1 MNKNKTKYFLNIKYI
16 PLIIYIGF
24 IILPIAVLLFNAFN
38 NSNLID
44 AITNPIVT
52 SALFLSLITSFIAI
66 IIVIIIGIPVAHIIT
81 KSNSKFI
88 KYVDY
93 TIELPIILPP
103 VVVGFAMLMTFGR
116 NGPVG
121 KYLLEFGISVPFTT
135 FAVILAQIFVAFP
148 FFLRSVRLGLSNINT
163 DFEDIGSSL
172 GMNPLKRFF
181 YINLPLAWK
190 SIINGAALGW
200 ARAISEFGAT
210 LVFAGNLTGET
221 QTMPLAII
229 STMESDF
236 ELGIA
241 LSAILI
247 LISTL
252 VLILLARL
260 RYRN

>member
-38 NSNLID
+38 NSNLIN

>member
-1 MNKNKTKYFLNIKYI
+1 MNKNKSIYFLNIKYI
-16 PLIIYIGF
+16 PLVIYVGF
-24 IILPIAVLLFNAFN
+24 ILLPILVLLFNAFTN
-38 NSNLID
+38 NNVIN
-44 AITNPIVT
+44 AISNPIVT

-66 IIVIIIGIPVAHIIT
+66 TIVIFIGIPVAHIIT
-81 KSNSKFI
+81 KSDSKLI
-88 KYVDY
+88 KYIDY

-103 VVVGFAMLMTFGR
+103 VVVGFAMLMTFGK

-121 KYLLEFGISVPFTT
+121 QYLIDFGISIPFTT
-135 FAVILAQIFVAFP
+135 IAVILAQIFVAFP

-163 DFEDIGSSL
+163 DYEDIGSSL
-172 GMNPLKRFF
+172 GFNPIKRFV

-236 ELGIA
+236 ELGIT

-260 RYRN
+260 RYNT

>member
-1 MNKNKTKYFLNIKYI
+1 MN
-16 PLIIYIGF
+16 
-24 IILPIAVLLFNAFN
+24 
-38 NSNLID
+38 
-44 AITNPIVT
+44 NPIVT
-52 SALFLSLITSFIAI
+52 SALFLSLITSLIAI
-66 IIVIIIGIPVAHIIT
+66 TIVIVIGIPVAHIIT
-81 KSNSKFI
+81 KSNSRFI

-121 KYLLEFGISVPFTT
+121 KYLMDFGVSIPFTT
-135 FAVILAQIFVAFP
+135 IAVILAQIFVAFP

-172 GMNPLKRFF
+172 GLNPLKRFF

-236 ELGIA
+236 ELGIT
-241 LSAILI
+241 LSSILI

-260 RYRN
+260 RHYT

>member
-1 MNKNKTKYFLNIKYI
+1 MNKNISTYFQNIKYI
-16 PLIIYIGF
+16 TLIIYISF
-24 IILPIAVLLFNAFN
+24 ILLPIGILLFNAYSN
-38 NSNLID
+38 NNLIN
-44 AITNPIVT
+44 ALNNPIVT
-52 SALFLSLITSFIAI
+52 SALFLSIITSLIAI
-66 IIVIIIGIPVAHIIT
+66 TIVIVIGIPVAHIIT
-81 KSNSKFI
+81 KSNSRFI

-121 KYLLEFGISVPFTT
+121 KYLMDFGVSIPFTT
-135 FAVILAQIFVAFP
+135 IAVILAQIFVAFP

-172 GMNPLKRFF
+172 GLNPLKRFF

-236 ELGIA
+236 ELGIT

-260 RYRN
+260 RHYT

>member
-1 MNKNKTKYFLNIKYI
+1 MNKNKSIYFLNIKYI
-16 PLIIYIGF
+16 PLIIYVGF
-24 IILPIAVLLFNAFN
+24 ILLPILVLLFNAFTN
-38 NSNLID
+38 NNVIN
-44 AITNPIVT
+44 AISNPIVT

-66 IIVIIIGIPVAHIIT
+66 TIVILIGIPVAHIIT
-81 KSNSKFI
+81 KSDSKLI
-88 KYVDY
+88 KYIDY

-103 VVVGFAMLMTFGR
+103 VVVGFAMLMTFGK

-121 KYLLEFGISVPFTT
+121 QYLIDFGISIPFTT
-135 FAVILAQIFVAFP
+135 IAVILAQIFVAFP

-163 DFEDIGSSL
+163 DYEDIGSSL
-172 GMNPLKRFF
+172 GFNPIKRFV

-236 ELGIA
+236 ELGIT

-260 RYRN
+260 RYNT

>member
-1 MNKNKTKYFLNIKYI
+1 MNKNISTYFQNIKYI
-16 PLIIYIGF
+16 TLIIYISF
-24 IILPIAVLLFNAFN
+24 ILLPIGILLFNAFSN
-38 NSNLID
+38 NNLIN
-44 AITNPIVT
+44 ALNNPIVT
-52 SALFLSLITSFIAI
+52 SALFLSLITSLIAI
-66 IIVIIIGIPVAHIIT
+66 TIVIVIGIPVAHIIT
-81 KSNSKFI
+81 KSNSRFI

-121 KYLLEFGISVPFTT
+121 KYFMDFGVSIPFTT
-135 FAVILAQIFVAFP
+135 IAVILAQIFVAFP

-172 GMNPLKRFF
+172 GLNPLKRFF

-236 ELGIA
+236 ELGIT

-260 RYRN
+260 RHYT

>member
-1 MNKNKTKYFLNIKYI
+1 MNKNISTYFQNIKYI
-16 PLIIYIGF
+16 TLIIYISF
-24 IILPIAVLLFNAFN
+24 ILLPIGILLFNAFSN
-38 NSNLID
+38 NNLINVLN
-44 AITNPIVT
+44 NPIVT
-52 SALFLSLITSFIAI
+52 SALFLSLITSLIAI
-66 IIVIIIGIPVAHIIT
+66 TIVIVIGIPVAHIIT
-81 KSNSKFI
+81 KSNSRFI

-121 KYLLEFGISVPFTT
+121 KYLMDFGVSIPFTT
-135 FAVILAQIFVAFP
+135 IAVILAQIFVAFP

-172 GMNPLKRFF
+172 GLNPLKRFF

-236 ELGIA
+236 ELGIT

-260 RYRN
+260 RHYP

>member
-1 MNKNKTKYFLNIKYI
+1 MNKNISTYFQNIKYI
-16 PLIIYIGF
+16 TLIIYISF
-24 IILPIAVLLFNAFN
+24 ILLPIGILLFNAFSN
-38 NSNLID
+38 NNLIN
-44 AITNPIVT
+44 ALNNPIVT
-52 SALFLSLITSFIAI
+52 SALFLSLITSLIAI
-66 IIVIIIGIPVAHIIT
+66 TIVIVIGIPVAHIIT
-81 KSNSKFI
+81 KSNSRFI

-121 KYLLEFGISVPFTT
+121 KYLMDFGVSIPFTT
-135 FAVILAQIFVAFP
+135 IAVILAQIFVAFP

-163 DFEDIGSSL
+163 DFENIGSSL
-172 GMNPLKRFF
+172 GLNPLKRFF

-236 ELGIA
+236 ELGIT

-260 RYRN
+260 RHYT

>member
-24 IILPIAVLLFNAFN
+24 IILPIGVLLFNAFN
-38 NSNLID
+38 SYNLID

-172 GMNPLKRFF
+172 GMTPLKRFF

-260 RYRN
+260 RHRN

>member
-1 MNKNKTKYFLNIKYI
+1 MNKNKSIYFLNIKYI
-16 PLIIYIGF
+16 PLIIYVGF
-24 IILPIAVLLFNAFN
+24 ILLPILVLLFNAFTN
-38 NSNLID
+38 NNVIN
-44 AITNPIVT
+44 AISNPIVT

-66 IIVIIIGIPVAHIIT
+66 TIVIFIGIPVAHIIT
-81 KSNSKFI
+81 KSDSKLI
-88 KYVDY
+88 KYIDY

-103 VVVGFAMLMTFGR
+103 VVVGFAMLMTFGK

-121 KYLLEFGISVPFTT
+121 QYLIDFGISIPFTT
-135 FAVILAQIFVAFP
+135 IAVILAQIFVAFP

-163 DFEDIGSSL
+163 DYEDIGSSL
-172 GMNPLKRFF
+172 GFNPIKRFV

-236 ELGIA
+236 ELGIT

-260 RYRN
+260 RYNT

>member
-1 MNKNKTKYFLNIKYI
+1 LDTRKAGVPKVLRQELINVHVYSAAKEKKTNPLITKYEYSNIKA
-16 PLIIYIGF
+16 LRMTQ
-24 IILPIAVLLFNAFN
+24 L
-38 NSNLID
+38 SNG
-44 AITNPIVT
+44 A
-52 SALFLSLITSFIAI
+52 
-66 IIVIIIGIPVAHIIT
+66 
-81 KSNSKFI
+81 
-88 KYVDY
+88 
-93 TIELPIILPP
+93 
-103 VVVGFAMLMTFGR
+103 
-116 NGPVG
+116 
-121 KYLLEFGISVPFTT
+121 VPF
-135 FAVILAQIFVAFP
+135 IDD
-148 FFLRSVRLGLSNINT
+148 T

-172 GMNPLKRFF
+172 GLNPLKRFF

-236 ELGIA
+236 ELGIT

-260 RYRN
+260 RHYT

>member
-24 IILPIAVLLFNAFN
+24 IILPIGVLLFNAFN
-38 NSNLID
+38 NYNLID

-135 FAVILAQIFVAFP
+135 IAVILAQIFVAFP

-172 GMNPLKRFF
+172 GMTPLKRFF

-260 RYRN
+260 RHRN

>member
-1 MNKNKTKYFLNIKYI
+1 MNKNISTYFQNIKYI
-16 PLIIYIGF
+16 TLIIYISF
-24 IILPIAVLLFNAFN
+24 ILLPIGILLFNAFSN
-38 NSNLID
+38 NNLIN
-44 AITNPIVT
+44 ALNNPIVT
-52 SALFLSLITSFIAI
+52 SALFLSLITSLIAI
-66 IIVIIIGIPVAHIIT
+66 TIVIVIGIPVAHIIT
-81 KSNSKFI
+81 KSNSRFI

-116 NGPVG
+116 NGPIG
-121 KYLLEFGISVPFTT
+121 KYLMDFGVSIPFTT
-135 FAVILAQIFVAFP
+135 IAVILAQIFVAFP

-172 GMNPLKRFF
+172 GLNPLKRFF

-236 ELGIA
+236 ELGIT

-260 RYRN
+260 RHYT

>member
-1 MNKNKTKYFLNIKYI
+1 MNKNISTYFQNIKYI
-16 PLIIYIGF
+16 TLIIYISF
-24 IILPIAVLLFNAFN
+24 ILLPIGILLFNAFSN
-38 NSNLID
+38 NNLIN
-44 AITNPIVT
+44 ALNNPIVT
-52 SALFLSLITSFIAI
+52 SALFLSLITSLIAI
-66 IIVIIIGIPVAHIIT
+66 TIVIVIGIPVAHIIT
-81 KSNSKFI
+81 KSNSRFI

-121 KYLLEFGISVPFTT
+121 KYLMDFGVSIPFTT
-135 FAVILAQIFVAFP
+135 IAVILAQIFVAFP

-172 GMNPLKRFF
+172 GLNPLKRFF

-236 ELGIA
+236 ELGIT

-260 RYRN
+260 RHYP

>member
-1 MNKNKTKYFLNIKYI
+1 MNKNISTYFQNIKYI
-16 PLIIYIGF
+16 TLIIYISF
-24 IILPIAVLLFNAFN
+24 ILLPIGILLFNAFSN
-38 NSNLID
+38 NNLIN
-44 AITNPIVT
+44 ALNNPIVT

-66 IIVIIIGIPVAHIIT
+66 TIVIVIGIPVAHIIT
-81 KSNSKFI
+81 KSNSRFI

-121 KYLLEFGISVPFTT
+121 KYLMDFGVSIPFTT
-135 FAVILAQIFVAFP
+135 IAVILAQIFVAFP

-172 GMNPLKRFF
+172 GLNPLKRFF

-236 ELGIA
+236 ELGIT

-260 RYRN
+260 RHYP

>member
-1 MNKNKTKYFLNIKYI
+1 MNKNISTYFQNIKYI
-16 PLIIYIGF
+16 TLIIYISF
-24 IILPIAVLLFNAFN
+24 ILLPIGILLFNAFSN
-38 NSNLID
+38 NNLIN
-44 AITNPIVT
+44 ALNNPIVT
-52 SALFLSLITSFIAI
+52 SALFLSLITSLIAI
-66 IIVIIIGIPVAHIIT
+66 TIVIVIGIPVAHIIT
-81 KSNSKFI
+81 KSNSRFI

-121 KYLLEFGISVPFTT
+121 KYLMDFGVSIPFTT
-135 FAVILAQIFVAFP
+135 IAVILAQIFVAFP

-172 GMNPLKRFF
+172 GLNPLKRFF

-236 ELGIA
+236 ELGIT

-260 RYRN
+260 RHYT

>member
-24 IILPIAVLLFNAFN
+24 IILPIGVLLFNAFN
-38 NSNLID
+38 NYNLID

-135 FAVILAQIFVAFP
+135 IAVILAQIFVAFP

-260 RYRN
+260 RHRN

>member
-1 MNKNKTKYFLNIKYI
+1 MNKNISTYFQNIKYI
-16 PLIIYIGF
+16 TLIIYISF
-24 IILPIAVLLFNAFN
+24 ILLPIGILLFNAFSN
-38 NSNLID
+38 NNLINVLS
-44 AITNPIVT
+44 NPIVT
-52 SALFLSLITSFIAI
+52 SALFLSLITSLIAI
-66 IIVIIIGIPVAHIIT
+66 TIVIVIGIPVAHIIT
-81 KSNSKFI
+81 KSNSRFI

-121 KYLLEFGISVPFTT
+121 KYLMDFGVSIPFTT
-135 FAVILAQIFVAFP
+135 IAVILAQIFVAFP

-172 GMNPLKRFF
+172 GLNPLKRFF

-236 ELGIA
+236 ELGIT

-260 RYRN
+260 RHYP

>member
-1 MNKNKTKYFLNIKYI
+1 MNKNISTYFQNIKYI
-16 PLIIYIGF
+16 TLIIYISF
-24 IILPIAVLLFNAFN
+24 ILLPIGILLFNAFSN
-38 NSNLID
+38 NNLIN
-44 AITNPIVT
+44 ALNNPIVT
-52 SALFLSLITSFIAI
+52 SALFLSLITSLIAI
-66 IIVIIIGIPVAHIIT
+66 TIVIVIGIPVAHIIT
-81 KSNSKFI
+81 KSNSRFI

-121 KYLLEFGISVPFTT
+121 KYLMDFGVSIPFTT
-135 FAVILAQIFVAFP
+135 IAVILAQIFVAFP

-172 GMNPLKRFF
+172 GLNPLKRFF

-236 ELGIA
+236 ELGITI
-241 LSAILI
+241 SAILI

-260 RYRN
+260 RHYT

>member
-1 MNKNKTKYFLNIKYI
+1 MNKNISTYFQNIKYI
-16 PLIIYIGF
+16 TLIIYISF
-24 IILPIAVLLFNAFN
+24 ILLPIGILLFNAFSN
-38 NSNLID
+38 NNLIN
-44 AITNPIVT
+44 ALNNPIVT

-66 IIVIIIGIPVAHIIT
+66 TIVIVIGIPVAHIIT
-81 KSNSKFI
+81 KSNSRFI

-121 KYLLEFGISVPFTT
+121 KYLMDFGVSIPFTT
-135 FAVILAQIFVAFP
+135 IAVILAQIFVAFP

-172 GMNPLKRFF
+172 GLNPLKRFF

-236 ELGIA
+236 ELGIT

-252 VLILLARL
+252 VLIFESGVIMLT
-260 RYRN
+260 

>member
-1 MNKNKTKYFLNIKYI
+1 MNKNISTYFQNIKYI
-16 PLIIYIGF
+16 TLIIYISF
-24 IILPIAVLLFNAFN
+24 ILLPIGILLFNAFSN
-38 NSNLID
+38 NNLIN
-44 AITNPIVT
+44 ALNNPIVT

-66 IIVIIIGIPVAHIIT
+66 TIVIVIGIPVAHIIT
-81 KSNSKFI
+81 KSNSRFI

-121 KYLLEFGISVPFTT
+121 KYLMDFGVSIPFTT
-135 FAVILAQIFVAFP
+135 IAVILAQIFVAFP

-172 GMNPLKRFF
+172 GLNPLKRFF

-236 ELGIA
+236 ELGIT

-260 RYRN
+260 RHYA

>member
-1 MNKNKTKYFLNIKYI
+1 MNKNISTYFQNIKYI
-16 PLIIYIGF
+16 TLIIYISF
-24 IILPIAVLLFNAFN
+24 ILLPIAILLFNAFSN
-38 NSNLID
+38 NNLIN
-44 AITNPIVT
+44 ALNNPIVT
-52 SALFLSLITSFIAI
+52 SALFLSLITSLIAI
-66 IIVIIIGIPVAHIIT
+66 TIVIVIGIPVAHIIT
-81 KSNSKFI
+81 KSNSRFI

-121 KYLLEFGISVPFTT
+121 KYLMDFGVSIPFTT
-135 FAVILAQIFVAFP
+135 IAVILAQIFVAFP

-172 GMNPLKRFF
+172 GLNPLKRFF

-236 ELGIA
+236 ELGIT

-260 RYRN
+260 RHYT

>member
-1 MNKNKTKYFLNIKYI
+1 MNNNISTYFQNIKYI
-16 PLIIYIGF
+16 TLIIYISF
-24 IILPIAVLLFNAFN
+24 ILLPIGILLFNAFSN
-38 NSNLID
+38 NNLIN
-44 AITNPIVT
+44 ALNNPIVT
-52 SALFLSLITSFIAI
+52 SALFLSLITSLIAI
-66 IIVIIIGIPVAHIIT
+66 TIVIVIGIPVAHIIT
-81 KSNSKFI
+81 KSNSRFI

-121 KYLLEFGISVPFTT
+121 KYLMDFGVSIPFTT
-135 FAVILAQIFVAFP
+135 IAVILAQIFVAFP

-172 GMNPLKRFF
+172 GLNPLKRFF

-236 ELGIA
+236 ELGIT

-260 RYRN
+260 RHYT

>member
-1 MNKNKTKYFLNIKYI
+1 MNKNISTYFQNIKYI
-16 PLIIYIGF
+16 TLIIYISF
-24 IILPIAVLLFNAFN
+24 ILLPIGILLFNAFSN
-38 NSNLID
+38 NNLIN
-44 AITNPIVT
+44 ALNNPIVT

-66 IIVIIIGIPVAHIIT
+66 TIVIVIGIPVAHIIT
-81 KSNSKFI
+81 KSNSRFI

-121 KYLLEFGISVPFTT
+121 KYLMDFGVSIPFTT
-135 FAVILAQIFVAFP
+135 IAVILAQIFVAFP

-172 GMNPLKRFF
+172 GLNPLKRFF

-236 ELGIA
+236 ELGIT

-260 RYRN
+260 RHYT

>member
-1 MNKNKTKYFLNIKYI
+1 MNKNISTYFQNIKYI
-16 PLIIYIGF
+16 TLIIYISF
-24 IILPIAVLLFNAFN
+24 ILLPIGILLFNAFSN
-38 NSNLID
+38 NNLIN
-44 AITNPIVT
+44 ALNNPIVT
-52 SALFLSLITSFIAI
+52 SALFLSLITSLIAI
-66 IIVIIIGIPVAHIIT
+66 TIVIVIGIPVAHIISY
-81 KSNSKFI
+81 SNSRFI

-121 KYLLEFGISVPFTT
+121 KYLMDFGVSIPFTT
-135 FAVILAQIFVAFP
+135 IAVILAQIFVAFP

-172 GMNPLKRFF
+172 GLNPLKRFF

-236 ELGIA
+236 ELGIT

-260 RYRN
+260 RHYP

>member
-1 MNKNKTKYFLNIKYI
+1 MNKNISTYFQNIKYI
-16 PLIIYIGF
+16 TLIIYISF
-24 IILPIAVLLFNAFN
+24 ILLPIGILLFNAFSN
-38 NSNLID
+38 NNLIN
-44 AITNPIVT
+44 ALNNPIVT
-52 SALFLSLITSFIAI
+52 SALFLSLITSLIAI
-66 IIVIIIGIPVAHIIT
+66 TIVIVIGIPVAHIIT
-81 KSNSKFI
+81 KSNSRFI

-121 KYLLEFGISVPFTT
+121 KYLMDFGVSIPFTT
-135 FAVILAQIFVAFP
+135 IAVILAQIFVAFP

-172 GMNPLKRFF
+172 GLNPLKRFF

-236 ELGIA
+236 ELGIT

-260 RYRN
+260 RH

>member
-1 MNKNKTKYFLNIKYI
+1 MNKNRPTYFANIKYV
-16 PLIIYIGF
+16 PLVIYIAF
-24 IILPIAVLLFNAFN
+24 ILLPIIVLLFNAFN
-38 NSNLID
+38 NKNVVNAISN
-44 AITNPIVT
+44 PVVT
-52 SALFLSLITSFIAI
+52 SALFLSLTTSFIAI
-66 IIVIIIGIPVAHIIT
+66 IIVILIGIPVAHIIT
-81 KSNSKFI
+81 KSNSKFV

-103 VVVGFAMLMTFGR
+103 VVVGFAMLMTFGK

-121 KYLLEFGISVPFTT
+121 KYLIDFGVSIPFTT
-135 FAVILAQIFVAFP
+135 IAVILAQIFVAFP
-148 FFLRSVRLGLSNINT
+148 FFLRSVRLGLSNINS
-163 DFEDIGSSL
+163 DYEDIGSSL
-172 GMNPLKRFF
+172 GLNPIRRFF

-236 ELGIA
+236 ELGIT

-260 RYRN
+260 RYDN

>member
-1 MNKNKTKYFLNIKYI
+1 MNINISTYFQNIKYI
-16 PLIIYIGF
+16 TLIIYISF
-24 IILPIAVLLFNAFN
+24 ILLPIGILLFNAFSN
-38 NSNLID
+38 NNLIN
-44 AITNPIVT
+44 ALNNPIVT
-52 SALFLSLITSFIAI
+52 SALFLSLITSLIAI
-66 IIVIIIGIPVAHIIT
+66 TIVIVIGIPVAHIIT
-81 KSNSKFI
+81 KSNSRFI

-121 KYLLEFGISVPFTT
+121 KYLMDFGVSIPFTT
-135 FAVILAQIFVAFP
+135 IAVILAQIFVAFP

-172 GMNPLKRFF
+172 GLNPLKRFF

-236 ELGIA
+236 ELGIT

-260 RYRN
+260 RHYP

>member
-121 KYLLEFGISVPFTT
+121 KFLLEFGISVPFTT

>member
-1 MNKNKTKYFLNIKYI
+1 MNKNISTYFQNIKYI
-16 PLIIYIGF
+16 TLIIYISF
-24 IILPIAVLLFNAFN
+24 ILLPIGILLFNAFSN
-38 NSNLID
+38 NNLIN
-44 AITNPIVT
+44 ALNNPIVT
-52 SALFLSLITSFIAI
+52 SALFLSLITSLIAI
-66 IIVIIIGIPVAHIIT
+66 TIVIVIGIPVAHIIT
-81 KSNSKFI
+81 KSNSRFI

-121 KYLLEFGISVPFTT
+121 KYLMDFGVSIPFTT
-135 FAVILAQIFVAFP
+135 IAVILAQIFVAFP

-172 GMNPLKRFF
+172 GLNPLKRFF

-236 ELGIA
+236 ELGIT

-252 VLILLARL
+252 VLILIARL
-260 RYRN
+260 RHYT

>member
-1 MNKNKTKYFLNIKYI
+1 MNKNISTYFQNIKYI
-16 PLIIYIGF
+16 TLIIYISF
-24 IILPIAVLLFNAFN
+24 ILLPIGILLFNAFSN
-38 NSNLID
+38 NNLIN
-44 AITNPIVT
+44 ALNNPIVT
-52 SALFLSLITSFIAI
+52 SALFLSIITSLIAI
-66 IIVIIIGIPVAHIIT
+66 TIVIVIGIPVAHIIT
-81 KSNSKFI
+81 KSNSRFI

-121 KYLLEFGISVPFTT
+121 KYLMDFGVSIPFTT
-135 FAVILAQIFVAFP
+135 IAVILAQIFVAFP

-172 GMNPLKRFF
+172 GLNPLKRFF

-236 ELGIA
+236 ELGIT

-260 RYRN
+260 RHYT

>member
-1 MNKNKTKYFLNIKYI
+1 MNKNISTYFQNIKYI
-16 PLIIYIGF
+16 TLIIYISF
-24 IILPIAVLLFNAFN
+24 ILLPIGILLFNAFSN
-38 NSNLID
+38 NNLIN
-44 AITNPIVT
+44 ALNNPIVT
-52 SALFLSLITSFIAI
+52 SALFLSIITSLIAI
-66 IIVIIIGIPVAHIIT
+66 TIVIVIGIPVAHIIT
-81 KSNSKFI
+81 KSNSRFI

-121 KYLLEFGISVPFTT
+121 KYLMDFGVSIPFTT
-135 FAVILAQIFVAFP
+135 IAVILAQIFVAFP

-172 GMNPLKRFF
+172 GLNPLKRFF

-236 ELGIA
+236 ELGIT

-260 RYRN
+260 RHYP

>member
-1 MNKNKTKYFLNIKYI
+1 MNKNISTYFQNIKYI
-16 PLIIYIGF
+16 TLIIYISF
-24 IILPIAVLLFNAFN
+24 ILLPIGILLFNAFSN
-38 NSNLID
+38 NNLIN
-44 AITNPIVT
+44 ALNNPIVT
-52 SALFLSLITSFIAI
+52 SALFLSIITSLIAI
-66 IIVIIIGIPVAHIIT
+66 TIVIVIGIPVAHIIT
-81 KSNSKFI
+81 KSNSRFI

-121 KYLLEFGISVPFTT
+121 KYLMDFGVSIPFTT
-135 FAVILAQIFVAFP
+135 IAVILAQIFVAFP

-172 GMNPLKRFF
+172 GLNPLKRFF

-236 ELGIA
+236 ELGIT
-241 LSAILI
+241 LSAIII

-260 RYRN
+260 RHYP

>member
-1 MNKNKTKYFLNIKYI
+1 MNKKIFTYLQTLKYV

-24 IILPIAVLLFNAFN
+24 ILFPIAIIIFHSLNDVDKLSSF
-38 NSNLID
+38 
-44 AITNPIVT
+44 TNPVVT

-66 IIVIIIGIPVAHIIT
+66 TIVILVGLPVAHIIT
-81 KSNSKFI
+81 KSNSKII
-88 KYVDY
+88 KYIDY

-116 NGPVG
+116 NGPIG
-121 KYLLEFGISVPFTT
+121 KVLLELGISIPFTT
-135 FAVILAQIFVAFP
+135 VAVILAQVFVAFP
-148 FFLRSVRLGLSNINT
+148 FFLRSVRLGLSDINS
-163 DFEDIGSSL
+163 DYEDIGSSL
-172 GMNPLKRFF
+172 GLNSVKRFF

-210 LVFAGNLTGET
+210 LVFAGNLSGET

-236 ELGIA
+236 DLGIS

-247 LISTL
+247 TISIIVLIS
-252 VLILLARL
+252 LARF
-260 RYRN
+260 RRD